1 MFYQDNRQNAH
12 NMIDRIFKTFFPAR
26 GMAERPAQVQLSHQ
40 MLDSM
45 LDGRIALCDAGT
57 GIGKTYAYLAAGMA
71 FILLR
76 AAVGLAFLPI
86 VISTSS
92 IALQKAIV
100 EEYIPLLSVIL
111 MEGNWITAPIR
122 AVIRKGKAHYVCDA
136 RLERHLQKTNFQKK
150 NPRAAAALL
159 SLRNRLD
166 MDAVPHLSHY
176 DQERVCVPPTCDCG
190 KENCRY
196 RRFLK
201 DCFEKQYQFQIC
213 NHNLLLADAIHRN
226 QDRNPILL
234 EHPALVIDE
243 AHKLPEAAR
252 QMFGVTLRGSDIQE
266 MIRDLCAER
275 YLLAAE
281 TLAECSGPIR
291 RKLSEPWDE
300 EYPLEMFL
308 RLLVLP
314 NQSLRMIQRQIGAS
328 LTLASQSRLETL
340 SAAVSLF
347 CDETPDMIFYAIAN
361 EQGGTDL
368 CATMSNLTAQLRSVL
383 WEQTIGMVLTSG
395 TIAVGRDFQRYKRG
409 TGLYGDHRVTESV
422 SLSPFHYRQN
432 CLLYFPQHPPQKQR
446 RDYYDKLV
454 EEIASLIEAAHG
466 HALALFTSYAAMSAV
481 KDQLAD
487 LIDYPLFT
495 MNRNAIH
502 TLEQFRRS
510 PGSVLLATG
519 SVWEGFDFPG
529 DCVSLLV
536 IPRLPF
542 PRPDAR
548 KERERESYATL
559 RAYIQAVV
567 IPEMQIKLKQGFG
580 RAIRTETDTCVI
592 AILDD
597 RASPGRRYHAYVT
610 EALPEMPV
618 TDSLRDVK
626 NFIRDVKSDDY
637 FAEDFS

>member
-1 MFYQDNRQNAH
+1 M
-12 NMIDRIFKTFFPAR
+12 
-26 GMAERPAQVQLSHQ
+26 
-40 MLDSM
+40 
-45 LDGRIALCDAGT
+45 
-57 GIGKTYAYLAAGMA
+57 
-71 FILLR
+71 
-76 AAVGLAFLPI
+76 
-86 VISTSS
+86 
-92 IALQKAIV
+92 
-100 EEYIPLLSVIL
+100 
-111 MEGNWITAPIR
+111 
-122 AVIRKGKAHYVCDA
+122 
-136 RLERHLQKTNFQKK
+136 
-150 NPRAAAALL
+150 L
-159 SLRNRLD
+159 SLRDYLD

-234 EHPALVIDE
+234 EHPALVIDG

-252 QMFGVTLRGSDIQE
+252 QMFGVTLRGSDIQA
-266 MIRDLCAER
+266 MLRDLRTEQ

-300 EYPLEMFL
+300 EQPLEIFL

-314 NQSLRMIQRQIGAS
+314 NRSLHMIQRQIGTS

-340 SAAVSLF
+340 AAAVSLF
-347 CDETPDMIFYAIAN
+347 CDENQDMVFYAIAN
-361 EQGGTDL
+361 EHGGTDL
-368 CATMSNLTAQLRSVL
+368 CATTSDLTAQLKDVL
-383 WEQTIGMVLTSG
+383 WKRSIGMILTSG
-395 TIAVGRDFQRYKRG
+395 TIAVGQDFQRYKRE
-409 TGLYGDHRVTESV
+409 TGLYGDHRVNESV

-432 CLLYFPQHPPQKQR
+432 CLLYFPQHPPQKRR
-446 RDYYDKLV
+446 RDYYDQLV
-454 EEIASLIEAAHG
+454 EEIASLIEAVHG

-495 MNRNAIH
+495 MNRNGIH

-519 SVWEGFDFPG
+519 SVWEGFDFPR

-548 KERERESYATL
+548 KEKERESYATL

-592 AILDD
+592 AILDE
-597 RASPGRRYHAYVT
+597 RASPGRRHHACVT
-610 EALPEMPV
+610 EALPGMPV
-618 TDSLRDVK
+618 TDSLRNVK